1 MDFIVKKDEL
11 GVISYY
17 DQDILIMQDYNLDDE
32 NIRLY
37 FEDNHIVKITNER
50 VSLELDFKGRVLTAD
65 LINGLTCY
73 FSYKHQ
79 KIAFFDYNGEY
90 LGELAFSLE
99 LINEVNRLYIA
110 KNLMHKLEN
119 FSCSL
124 INNSYEKKLNALDE
138 KITSINDLIVSDVVS
153 ILGQQNR
160 RDCQKKLKVFNRE
173 ELSKRRKLLMHF
185 KDNKE
190 VYKRKNQKLTRKYVQ
205 KRRQLKSEFNY
216 EEQLREFN
224 DKQADIKTNQ
234 QLLNELIL
242 EKNNLNNDY
251 LARRKKFNF

>member
-1 MDFIVKKDEL
+1 
-11 GVISYY
+11 
-17 DQDILIMQDYNLDDE
+17 
-32 NIRLY
+32 
-37 FEDNHIVKITNER
+37 
-50 VSLELDFKGRVLTAD
+50 
-65 LINGLTCY
+65 
-73 FSYKHQ
+73 
-79 KIAFFDYNGEY
+79 
-90 LGELAFSLE
+90 
-99 LINEVNRLYIA
+99 
-110 KNLMHKLEN
+110 
-119 FSCSL
+119 
-124 INNSYEKKLNALDE
+124 
-138 KITSINDLIVSDVVS
+138 
-153 ILGQQNR
+153 
-160 RDCQKKLKVFNRE
+160 
-173 ELSKRRKLLMHF
+173 MHF